1 MWSIFA
7 NWGLTRNFNV
17 FFLYIF
23 IIYINI
29 TNLVLY
35 FLPVLFFAE
44 NFAQLVVESF
54 AVMDVVAAG
63 S

>member
-1 MWSIFA
+1 M
-7 NWGLTRNFNV
+7 

-23 IIYINI
+23 IYINI
-29 TNLVLY
+29 TNLVLH

-44 NFAQLVVESF
+44 NFVQLVVESF
-54 AVMDVVAAG
+54 AVMDVVVAG

>member
-1 MWSIFA
+1 M
-7 NWGLTRNFNV
+7 

-23 IIYINI
+23 IYINI
-29 TNLVLY
+29 TNLILY
-35 FLPVLFFAE
+35 FFPVLFCAE

-54 AVMDVVAAG
+54 AVMDVVVAG